1 MSDTRGRVD
10 EPGRGKLIFSEML
23 KAVWRELDEKAFICL
38 ITSYERSVQ
47 LIRQGEHEISALEV
61 IDPPVDVV
69 SHVAGDEQIEFG
81 EVMEVRIVPLDFR
94 FT

>member
-1 MSDTRGRVD
+1 M
-10 EPGRGKLIFSEML
+10 
-23 KAVWRELDEKAFICL
+23 
-38 ITSYERSVQ
+38 Q